1 MKRFVVC
8 GSRHYS
14 DESAVDRAL
23 DAMAVRF
30 PGFVVVHGGA
40 AGADELAGRWAK
52 KRGHPCEVFVAEWAR
67 EGRAAGP
74 LRNQRMLDTKPD
86 GVVGLPGGTGTAHM
100 CRIAEEAGVKV
111 WRPYG

>member
-1 MKRFVVC
+1 MKVNDLRPVPRLPEKRVTDLRLEVEHQL
-8 GSRHYS
+8 GITRQQ
-14 DESAVDRAL
+14 
-23 DAMAVRF
+23 
-30 PGFVVVHGGA
+30 
-40 AGADELAGRWAK
+40 ADELAGRWAK
-52 KRGHPCEVFVAEWAR
+52 KRGHHFEVFVAEWAR